1 MSRFN
6 FLAARVRLHR
16 VALLAV
22 MLVAVPA
29 AAQEVV
35 VTINMNS
42 CWNVCGLAASQT
54 YNDWIDNDRSEADAS
69 AASEEHFNS
78 CMYFCEGPF

>member
-6 FLAARVRLHR
+6 PFPAVFRR
-16 VALLAV
+16 VALLVV
-22 MLVAVPA
+22 MFAAVPA

-42 CWNVCGLAASQT
+42 CWNVCGQAASQT
-54 YNDWIDNDRSEADAS
+54 YNDWVDNGRSEDE
-69 AASEEHFNS
+69 AAAAANNHFDS
-78 CMYFCEGPF
+78 CMYYCEGPY

>member
-6 FLAARVRLHR
+6 PFHALFRRV
-16 VALLAV
+16 VLLVV
-22 MLVAVPA
+22 MLAAVPA

-42 CWNVCGLAASQT
+42 CWNACSSEASRT
-54 YNDWIDNDRSEADAS
+54 YNDWREIQGASHDDAMAEALAHLD
-69 AASEEHFNS
+69 E
-78 CMYFCEGPF
+78 CMGGCEGPY

>member
-6 FLAARVRLHR
+6 PFHALFRR

-22 MLVAVPA
+22 MFAAVPA

-42 CWNVCGLAASQT
+42 CWNV
-54 YNDWIDNDRSEADAS
+54 
-69 AASEEHFNS
+69 
-78 CMYFCEGPF
+78 

>member
-6 FLAARVRLHR
+6 PFHARFRR

-22 MLVAVPA
+22 VLCTVPV

-42 CWNVCGLAASQT
+42 CWNACSLAASRT
-54 YNDWIDNDRSEADAS
+54 YNDWLDNDRSEADAS
-69 AASEEHFNS
+69 AAAETHFND
-78 CMYFCEGPF
+78 CMYFCEGPY